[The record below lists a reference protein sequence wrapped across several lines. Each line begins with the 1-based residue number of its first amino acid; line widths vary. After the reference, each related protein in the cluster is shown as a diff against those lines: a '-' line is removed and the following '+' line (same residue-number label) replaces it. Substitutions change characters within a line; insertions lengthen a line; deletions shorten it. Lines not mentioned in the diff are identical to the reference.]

1 MLTGSAKGE
10 GGLRSAGAVEG
21 GAVGLATAA
30 AAAARARCVSNDAG
44 VFPWTRSGPRQE
56 WESDRA
62 SKRAIERE
70 SKRQE
75 NTRDKRQK
83 QPMGKVNVVVGVVGS
98 EFHKSLQEAA
108 AAGQKFVDFVAQCI
122 QIRICPMIQPNLDF
136 NFK

>member
-1 MLTGSAKGE
+1 MRGLWKGAR
-10 GGLRSAGAVEG
+10 LVWQQQQRQQ
-21 GAVGLATAA
+21 
-30 AAAARARCVSNDAG
+30 RARDASATTPAFCHG
-44 VFPWTRSGPRQE
+44 QGPGQDNNRAQE

-62 SKRAIERE
+62 SKRASERE

-75 NTRDKRQK
+75 NRDKTRDKRQK
-83 QPMGKVNVVVGVVGS
+83 QPMGKVNVGVVVVGVVGS

>member
-1 MLTGSAKGE
+1 MRQQRRRRFAMDKVRAKTRVGE
-10 GGLRSAGAVEG
+10 
-21 GAVGLATAA
+21 
-30 AAAARARCVSNDAG
+30 
-44 VFPWTRSGPRQE
+44 RQGQQA
-56 WESDRA
+56 SDWA
-62 SKRAIERE
+62 RE

-75 NTRDKRQK
+75 NRDKTRDKRQK
-83 QPMGKVNVVVGVVGS
+83 QPMGKVNVVAVVVGVVGS

>member
-1 MLTGSAKGE
+1 MDKVRAKTTTGRKSG
-10 GGLRSAGAVEG
+10 R
-21 GAVGLATAA
+21 ATGPASE
-30 AAAARARCVSNDAG
+30 RVS
-44 VFPWTRSGPRQE
+44 
-56 WESDRA
+56 
-62 SKRAIERE
+62 ERE